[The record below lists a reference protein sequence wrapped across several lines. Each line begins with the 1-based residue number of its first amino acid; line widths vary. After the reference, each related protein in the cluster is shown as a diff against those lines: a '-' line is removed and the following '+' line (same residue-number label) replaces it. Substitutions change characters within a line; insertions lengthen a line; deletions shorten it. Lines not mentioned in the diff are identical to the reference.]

1 MRWFRN
7 PFLNLQV
14 SMGTFVQQTSFKY
27 PTLCHRTIIVWLIST
42 TLEAHL
48 SSMLKGRM
56 FLQSRSLPRLYLP
69 PAPASWYFPVQE
81 KSAQL
86 MGTKLKDF
94 PSLKS
99 EQGRE
104 EFQNTKALAR
114 VLVQLARRG
123 LRERVWPSLRAL
135 RQPSLP
141 QILGLITSDTVVSPG
156 LPAPFVFKPVSI
168 QR

>member
-1 MRWFRN
+1 MKAAGVLIHRCFPKLSLAREMRWFRN

-48 SSMLKGRM
+48 SIKRENVPSEQIPLHR
-56 FLQSRSLPRLYLP
+56 LPT
-69 PAPASWYFPVQE
+69 APASGISQFKRKALSWWGP
-81 KSAQL
+81 
-86 MGTKLKDF
+86 KLKDF

-104 EFQNTKALAR
+104 EFQKSKALAS

-123 LRERVWPSLRAL
+123 LRERVWPS
-135 RQPSLP
+135 Q
-141 QILGLITSDTVVSPG
+141 LGS
-156 LPAPFVFKPVSI
+156 A
-168 QR
+168 R